1 MHNTEVP
8 HEATTIIQQLLSLGL
23 STAEIAER
31 SGNRVSART
40 IHRWAK
46 GDAIPKQSAHVK
58 ALKRLLQRMQ

>member
-8 HEATTIIQQLLSLGL
+8 HEATTIIKQLLDQGL
-23 STAEIAER
+23 THAQIAER

-46 GDAIPKQSAHVK
+46 GEAVPKQMAHVK